1 MKKAAKNGQERGG
14 IEEADNWK
22 NNGLL
27 QFNTFYWF
35 FTYLKYSIQFYKP
48 FQTLLCHKF
57 PYFCAVSWLDS

>member
-27 QFNTFYWF
+27 QFILFIGF
-35 FTYLKYSIQFYKP
+35 
-48 FQTLLCHKF
+48 LLT
-57 PYFCAVSWLDS
+57 